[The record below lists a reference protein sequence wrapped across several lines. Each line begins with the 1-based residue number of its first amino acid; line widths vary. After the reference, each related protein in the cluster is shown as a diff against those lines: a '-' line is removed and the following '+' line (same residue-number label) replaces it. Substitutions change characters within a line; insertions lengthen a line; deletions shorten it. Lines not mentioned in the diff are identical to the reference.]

1 MGRRKVLALAA
12 PVLAAAL
19 ALSACGGGGGGGQ
32 LPQADTK
39 AGVNDINPQPD
50 SNIKDGGT
58 LQFAIDSPSANW
70 NQNEVDGNDVASA
83 RMSNTIM
90 PWMFTEAADGTL
102 NVNTNYLTSADV
114 VSTTPQVLEFK
125 INPKAKW
132 SNGRA
137 FSWEDFQ
144 WQWKAQNGTNKDY
157 QPNSTTGYEDISNVE
172 RGSDDLDVKITFSK
186 PFGEWKSLFSPLYP
200 KELNSDPKEF
210 NSGWVDEPKIT
221 ANAFKIGKIDQ
232 TAKTVEV
239 VKDPNWWGKPAHLDS
254 ILFKVLTRPSMP
266 DAMASGAIDVADT
279 NALLDAITRYKAMP
293 NVTLHQALAPD
304 TVHLTLNGGKDRLLA
319 DQKLRQAVFLAVD
332 RQSIANAEIG
342 KITPNPPLLGNHIFA
357 QGTKEYKDN
366 SGDVKFSVDA
376 AKKALDDLGWK
387 QSGQFRAKDGKELDL
402 TYVSSSTPAS
412 DDTGK
417 ILQQQ
422 LAQVGI
428 KVTINAVPTAD
439 FFSKYINVGNFDLTT
454 FRWIAGSSPASGQK
468 GAYSIDLQNPANV
481 QQNFGHVGSEAINDA
496 FDKAVAELDDQ
507 KRVDAVNAIDKQL
520 WDIAG
525 ELPLY
530 QVPGAT
536 ATKKNVANY
545 GAMGFATNPI
555 DYAAIGFTKS

>member
-39 AGVNDINPQPD
+39 VGVNDINAQPD

-70 NQNEVDGNDVASA
+70 NQNEVDGNDVASG
-83 RMSNTIM
+83 RQSNTLM
-90 PWMFTEAADGTL
+90 PWIFTEAADASL
-102 NVNTNYLTSADV
+102 NLNTDYLTSADV
-114 VSTTPQVLEFK
+114 VSTNPQVLEFK

-137 FSWEDFQ
+137 FSWEDFE
-144 WQWKAQNGTNKDY
+144 WQWKAQNGTNKAY
-157 QPNSTTGYEDISNVE
+157 QPNSTTGYENIANVE
-172 RGSDDLDVKITFSK
+172 RGSDDQDVKITFAK
-186 PFGEWKSLFSPLYP
+186 PFGEWKALFSPLYP
-200 KELNSDPKEF
+200 KELNSDPNEF
-210 NSGWVDEPKIT
+210 NSGWVDAPKIT
-221 ANAFKIGKIDQ
+221 AAAFKIGKIDL

-239 VKDPNWWGKPAHLDS
+239 VRDPNWWGKPAHLDS
-254 ILFKVLTRPSMP
+254 ILFKVLTRPTMP
-266 DAMASGAIDVADT
+266 DAMQSGAIDVADT
-279 NALLDAITRYKAMP
+279 NALLDAITRYKSMQ
-293 NVTLHQALAPD
+293 NVTLHQAVAPD
-304 TVHLTLNGGKDRLLA
+304 TVHLTFNGGQDRILA
-319 DQKLRQAVFLAVD
+319 DQKLRQAVFKAVD

-357 QGTKEYKDN
+357 QGSKEYKDN
-366 SGDVKFSVDA
+366 SGGLKFSVDD
-376 AKKALDDLGWK
+376 AKKDLDALGWK
-387 QSGQFRAKDGKELDL
+387 QSGQYRVKDGKELDL

-439 FFSKYINVGNFDLTT
+439 FFPKYVNVGNFDLTT
-454 FRWIAGSSPASGQK
+454 FRWIAGSAPVSGQQ
-468 GAYSIDLQNPANV
+468 GAYTLDFQNPANV
-481 QQNFGHVGSEAINDA
+481 QQNYGHIGSQAINDA
-496 FDKAVAELDDQ
+496 FRAAGSELDDA
-507 KRVDAVNAIDKQL
+507 KRVQDINAIDAQL

-530 QVPGAT
+530 QLPGAV

-555 DYAAIGFTKS
+555 DYAKIGFTK

>member
-19 ALSACGGGGGGGQ
+19 TLSACGGGGGGAGQ
-32 LPQADTK
+32 LPKADTK

-50 SNIKDGGT
+50 DKIKDGGT
-58 LQFAIDSPSANW
+58 LQFPIDSPSANW

-83 RMSNTIM
+83 RLSNTVE
-90 PWMFTEAADGTL
+90 PWVFVENADASL
-102 NVNTNYLTSADV
+102 SSNKDIVSSVDVASTS
-114 VSTTPQVLEFK
+114 PQVIEYK

-137 FSWEDFQ
+137 ISWEDFQ
-144 WQWKAQNGTNKDY
+144 AQWKALNGTNSAY
-157 QPNSTTGYEDISNVE
+157 QVASTTGYEDIGNVE
-172 RGSDDLDVKITFSK
+172 KGSDDQDVKVTFSK

-200 KELNSDPKEF
+200 KELNSDPNEF
-210 NSGWVDEPKIT
+210 NTGWVDAPKIT
-221 ANAFKIGKIDQ
+221 AGPFKIGKIDQ

-239 VKDPNWWGKPAHLDS
+239 VRDPNWWGKKPHLDS
-254 ILFKVLTRPSMP
+254 ILFKVLTRPSLP

-279 NALLDAITRYKAMP
+279 NALLDAITRYKTMQ
-293 NVTLHQALAPD
+293 NVKLRQAVAPD
-304 TVHLTLNGGKDRLLA
+304 TVHMTLNGGQGRILA
-319 DQKLRQAVFLAVD
+319 DQKLRQAIFKAVD
-332 RQSIANAEIG
+332 RQGIANAEIG
-342 KITPNPPLLGNHIFA
+342 KITPNPPLLGNHIYA
-357 QGTKEYKDN
+357 QGTKEYQDN
-366 SGDVKFSVDA
+366 TGDLKYNVDQ
-376 AKKALDDLGWK
+376 AKKDLDALGWK
-387 QSGQFRAKDGKELDL
+387 MNGQYRSKDGKELDV

-422 LAQVGI
+422 LAQVGV

-439 FFSKYINVGNFDLTT
+439 FFPKYINVGNFDLCT
-454 FRWIAGSSPASGQK
+454 FRWIAGSTPMSGSK
-468 GAYSIDLQNPANV
+468 GIYSLDLQNPANV
-481 QQNFGHVGSEAINDA
+481 QQNYGHVGSQAINDA
-496 FDKAVAELDDQ
+496 FTKAVGELDDT
-507 KRVDAVNAIDKQL
+507 KRAQMANDIDKQL

-530 QVPGAT
+530 QLPGAV
-536 ATKKNVANY
+536 ATKANVANY

-555 DYAAIGFTKS
+555 DYINIGFTK